1 MTKISMTYHP
11 VKPDEVEV
19 HRLALLVI
27 QGMIEQAVVSRWG
40 KLDEVWLAR
49 SRKEADANQNLF
61 WKAYTIPMDDP
72 ERKRNLIR
80 AFEQREKFYYV

>member
-1 MTKISMTYHP
+1 MTKIIMTYHP
-11 VKPDEVEV
+11 VKPEELEV

-49 SRKEADANQNLF
+49 SRKRL
-61 WKAYTIPMDDP
+61 M
-72 ERKRNLIR
+72 LIR
-80 AFEQREKFYYV
+80 IYSGRHTPSH